1 MTAVY
6 KYRHWL
12 IGGAV
17 VLVMAL
23 FIGLSAANGGPG
35 FPLDDGWIHQTY
47 ARNLARNGRFE
58 FIPGIVSA
66 GSTSPLWTILL
77 AIGYLLRLPYL
88 AWAYLLGGL
97 SLWLLA
103 WAGMRLWRQLWPDF
117 AQRDWLAGLV
127 LVLTWPLVWAA
138 ASGMETL
145 LFAALGLFL
154 VSEFARLRVSEWQ
167 VASGQSPIL
176 RLRSGQASSLQS
188 PGLLGFLSGLLILLR
203 PDGLVLL
210 LLLAMGLGLRTGT
223 MRQRVKTMVVFGGTA
238 VLPLLPYFAFNL
250 WSSGSIWPNTFYA
263 KQIEYAVLLEQPLLA
278 RLARLL
284 YFSLGGPESG
294 WRGLSGAHLLLL
306 PGLVTAVYHS
316 LHADWQKKQLHH
328 LLALLWAGGHVTLY
342 TWRLPV
348 TYQHGRYLLAALPVW
363 ILYGLAGW
371 LWLLNQI
378 RNERTAF
385 MSRQVA
391 RLTFGILLL
400 FFLLL
405 GGQSYA
411 QDVTFI
417 EGEMVTVAHWL
428 AENTQPED
436 LIAAHDIGAI
446 GYFAERPLLDLAGL
460 ITPEIIPYLNDEG
473 EIGRYIQNSHAA
485 YLVTAPGWPYNE
497 ITDMT
502 SVRQIYTTNFTWT
515 QENALN
521 NMTVYQINLP

>member
-6 KYRHWL
+6 KYRYWL

-17 VLVMAL
+17 VLVMGL
-23 FIGLSAANGGPG
+23 FIGLSAANSGPG

-88 AWAYLLGGL
+88 LWAYLLGGL

-117 AQRDWLAGLV
+117 TWQDWLVGLV

-145 LFAALGLFL
+145 LFAALGLVL
-154 VSEFARLRVSEWQ
+154 VGEFASDKWQ
-167 VASGQSPIL
+167 VAG
-176 RLRSGQASSLQS
+176 GKSLI
-188 PGLLGFLSGLLILLR
+188 LLGFLSGLLILVR

-210 LLLAMGLGLRTGT
+210 LLLGVGLFLGAGT
-223 MRQRVKTMVVFGGTA
+223 MKQRVKRAAMFGGTA
-238 VLPLLPYFAFNL
+238 VLPLLPYFTFNL
-250 WSSGSIWPNTFYA
+250 WSSGSVWPNTFYA
-263 KQIEYAVLLEQPLLA
+263 KQIEYATLLAQPLVS

-284 YFSLGGPESG
+284 FFSLGGPENG
-294 WRGLSGAHLLLL
+294 WRGVSGAHLLLL
-306 PGLVTAVYHS
+306 PGLVTAVTPS
-316 LHADWQKKQLHH
+316 LRTDWQKKQLVH
-328 LLALLWAGGHVTLY
+328 LLPLLWAGGHVVLY
-342 TWRLPV
+342 AWRLPV

-371 LWLLNQI
+371 FWLLNQI
-378 RNERTAF
+378 QDKRVAF
-385 MSRQVA
+385 LSRQVSS
-391 RLTFGILLL
+391 LTFGILLL

-411 QDVTFI
+411 QDVAFI
-417 EGEMVTVAHWL
+417 QGEMVTVAHWL
-428 AENTQPED
+428 AENTPPD
-436 LIAAHDIGAI
+436 ALIAAHDIGAI

-460 ITPEIIPYLNDEG
+460 VTPAIIPYLDDEAK
-473 EIGRYIQNSHAA
+473 IGRYIQDSQAH
-485 YLVTAPGWPYNE
+485 YLVTAPGWPYNQIIDKLS
-497 ITDMT
+497 ITK
-502 SVRQIYTTNFTWT
+502 IYTTHYLWT
-515 QENALN
+515 QQNGLN

>member
-12 IGGAV
+12 IGGVV
-17 VLVMAL
+17 VLVIAL
-23 FIGLSAANGGPG
+23 FIGLSAANGEPG

-58 FIPGIVSA
+58 FIPGVVSS

-77 AIGYLLRLPYL
+77 AVGYLLRLPYL
-88 AWAYLLGGL
+88 LWAYLLGGL

-145 LFAALGLFL
+145 LFAALGLAL
-154 VSEFARLRVSEWQ
+154 VSEFASMQ
-167 VASGQSPIL
+167 VAS
-176 RLRSGQASSLQS
+176 RKSSI
-188 PGLLGFLSGLLILLR
+188 LLGLLSGLLILIR

-210 LLLAMGLGLRTGT
+210 LLLALGLGLHEGKMGKR
-223 MRQRVKTMVVFGGTA
+223 MKVMAIFGGTA

-263 KQIEYAVLLEQPLLA
+263 KQIEYAVLLAQPLTA
-278 RLARLL
+278 RLIRLL
-284 YFSLGGPESG
+284 TFSLGGPESG
-294 WRGLSGAHLLLL
+294 WRGVSGAHLLLL
-306 PGLVTAVYHS
+306 PGLVTAVYH
-316 LHADWQKKQLHH
+316 AIRTDWQKKQLRH
-328 LLALLWAGGHVTLY
+328 LLPLLWAGGHVALY
-342 TWRLPV
+342 AWRLPV
-348 TYQHGRYLLAALPVW
+348 TYQHGRYLLAALPIW
-363 ILYGLAGW
+363 LLFGLAGW

-378 RNERTAF
+378 PNDRAAF
-385 MSRQVA
+385 ISRQVA
-391 RLTFGILLL
+391 RLTFGILLI

-411 QDVTFI
+411 QDVAFI

-428 AENTQPED
+428 AEHTQPND

-446 GYFAERPLLDLAGL
+446 GYFGERPLLDLAGL
-460 ITPEIIPYLNDEG
+460 VTPEIIPYLDDEA
-473 EIGRYIQNSHAA
+473 EIGRYIQNSQAK
-485 YLVTAPGWPYNE
+485 YLVTAPGWPYHQ
-497 ITDMT
+497 IVDKQPTI
-502 SVRQIYTTNFTWT
+502 QIYTTNFAWT
-515 QENALN
+515 QQNGLN

>member
-58 FIPGIVSA
+58 FIPGVVSS

-77 AIGYLLRLPYL
+77 AVGYLLRLPYML
-88 AWAYLLGGL
+88 WAYLLGGL

-127 LVLTWPLVWAA
+127 LVLTWPLAWAA

-145 LFAALGLFL
+145 LFAALGLAL
-154 VSEFARLRVSEWQ
+154 VSEYASGKWQ
-167 VASGQSPIL
+167 VAGGKSPIL
-176 RLRSGQASSLQS
+176 
-188 PGLLGFLSGLLILLR
+188 LGFFSGLLILVR

-210 LLLAMGLGLRTGT
+210 LLLAAGLGLQRGT
-223 MRQRVKTMVVFGGTA
+223 MGQRMKRVLMFGGTA

-263 KQIEYAVLLEQPLLA
+263 KQIEYATLLAQPLAA
-278 RLARLL
+278 RLIRLL
-284 YFSLGGPESG
+284 TFSLGGPESG
-294 WRGLSGAHLLLL
+294 WRGVSGAHLLLL
-306 PGLVTAVYHS
+306 PGLVTAVYH
-316 LHADWQKKQLHH
+316 AFRTDWQKKQLRH
-328 LLALLWAGGHVTLY
+328 LLPLLWAGGHVALY
-342 TWRLPV
+342 AWRLPV
-348 TYQHGRYLLAALPVW
+348 TYQHGRYLLAALPIW
-363 ILYGLAGW
+363 LLFGLAGW

-378 RNERTAF
+378 PNDRAAF
-385 MSRQVA
+385 ISRQVA
-391 RLTFGILLL
+391 RLTFGILLI

-411 QDVTFI
+411 QDVAFI

-428 AENTQPED
+428 AENTQPND

-446 GYFAERPLLDLAGL
+446 GYFAKRPLLDLAGL
-460 ITPEIIPYLNDEG
+460 VTPEIIPYLDDEA
-473 EIGRYIQNSHAA
+473 EIGRYIQNSQAK
-485 YLVTAPGWPYNE
+485 YLVTAPGWPYHQ
-497 ITDMT
+497 IIDKQPTT
-502 SVRQIYTTNFTWT
+502 QIYTTNFAWT
-515 QENALN
+515 QQNGLN

>member
-12 IGGAV
+12 IGGV
-17 VLVMAL
+17 VFLVMAL

-47 ARNLARNGRFE
+47 ARNLARNGRLE
-58 FIPGIVSA
+58 FIPGIVSS

-77 AIGYLLRLPYL
+77 AIGYLLQLPYL
-88 AWAYLLGGL
+88 LWAYLLGGL

-103 WAGMRLWRQLWPDF
+103 WAGMRLWRQLWPNL
-117 AQRDWLAGLV
+117 AQQDWLAGLV
-127 LVLTWPLVWAA
+127 LVMTWPLIWAA

-145 LFAALGLFL
+145 MFAALGLAL
-154 VSEFARLRVSEWQ
+154 VSQFTSRQVSKWQ
-167 VASGQSPIL
+167 VTSNQSPVPS
-176 RLRSGQASSLQS
+176 LRS
-188 PGLLGFLSGLLILLR
+188 PILLGFLSGLLILIR

-210 LLLAMGLGLRTGT
+210 LLLGVGLFLGGGT
-223 MRQRVKTMVVFGGTA
+223 LGQKVKMAALFGGTA

-263 KQIEYAVLLEQPLLA
+263 KQIEYATLLAQPLIA
-278 RLARLL
+278 RLIRLL
-284 YFSLGGPESG
+284 YFSLGGPENG
-294 WRGLSGAHLLLL
+294 WRGVSGAHLLLL
-306 PGLVTAVYHS
+306 PGLVTAIYHS
-316 LHADWQKKQLHH
+316 FRVDWQKKQLRH
-328 LLALLWAGGHVTLY
+328 LLPLLWAGGHIALY
-342 TWRLPV
+342 AWRLPV

-363 ILYGLAGW
+363 ILYGLSGW
-371 LWLLNQI
+371 LWLLKQI
-378 RNERTAF
+378 PNDRIAF
-385 MSRQVA
+385 ISRQVG
-391 RLTFGILLL
+391 RLTFGILLI

-411 QDVTFI
+411 QDVAFI

-428 AENTQPED
+428 AKNTQPDD

-460 ITPEIIPYLNDEG
+460 ITPEIIPYLDDEVK
-473 EIGRYIQNSHAA
+473 IGRYIQTNQAK
-485 YLVTAPGWPYNE
+485 YLITAPGWPYHQIINNLS
-497 ITDMT
+497 TT
-502 SVRQIYTTNFTWT
+502 QIYTTNFVWT
-515 QENALN
+515 QQNSLN

>member
-12 IGGAV
+12 IGSAV
-17 VLVMAL
+17 FLVMAL

-47 ARNLARNGRFE
+47 ARNLARNGRLE
-58 FIPGIVSA
+58 FIPGIVSS

-77 AIGYLLRLPYL
+77 AIGYLLQLPYL
-88 AWAYLLGGL
+88 LWAYLLGGL

-103 WAGMRLWRQLWPDF
+103 WAGMRLWRQLWPNL
-117 AQRDWLAGLV
+117 AQQVWLAGLV

-145 LFAALGLFL
+145 LFAAMGVVL
-154 VSEFARLRVSEWQ
+154 VSEFTSEQVSKWQ
-167 VASGQSPIL
+167 VTRDQSAVPSLRSPI
-176 RLRSGQASSLQS
+176 
-188 PGLLGFLSGLLILLR
+188 LLGFLSGLLILIR
-203 PDGLVLL
+203 PDGLVVLL
-210 LLLAMGLGLRTGT
+210 LLGVGLFFRAVT
-223 MRQRVKTMVVFGGTA
+223 MRQRIKTVVVFGGTA

-263 KQIEYAVLLEQPLLA
+263 KQIEYATLLAQPLIA
-278 RLARLL
+278 RVIRLL

-294 WRGLSGAHLLLL
+294 WRGISGAHLLLV
-306 PGLVTAVYHS
+306 PGLVTAVYLS
-316 LHADWQKKQLHH
+316 LHTDWQKRQLRH
-328 LLALLWAGGHVTLY
+328 LLPLLWAGGHVTLY
-342 TWRLPV
+342 AWRLPV

-371 LWLLNQI
+371 LWLLNQTT
-378 RNERTAF
+378 NDRTAF
-385 MSRQVA
+385 ISRQVG
-391 RLTFGILLL
+391 RFTFGILLI

-411 QDVTFI
+411 QDVAFI

-428 AENTQPED
+428 AKNTQPDD

-460 ITPEIIPYLNDEG
+460 ITPKIIPYLHNEI
-473 EIGRYIQNSHAA
+473 EIGDYIQNSQAK
-485 YLVTAPGWPYNE
+485 YLITAPGWPYHQIINKQS
-497 ITDMT
+497 TT
-502 SVRQIYTTNFTWT
+502 QIYTTDFAWT
-515 QENALN
+515 QQNGLN
-521 NMTVYQINLP
+521 NMTVYQLNLP